1 VYEIQRIHDLHA
13 DAIAVKLRIRATPF
27 SQLTANPN
35 RNDRILT
42 INCQAT
48 PLPWAHRGN
57 FMKGYILLS
66 EARSGSSWLC
76 SIANA
81 TGEMGKATEALGRK
95 FLGASPNRFS
105 PEEFFGFAVERSSTA
120 NGRFGMKIFPKHLKW
135 AQSQFGFDFIA
146 KCQAE
151 HDVKVVLFRRSDRIA
166 QAISL
171 HRARITSQ
179 WTSNK
184 PQVREPKYNFEE
196 ICSAYFQIAE
206 SETFWRS
213 YCELRQLEVETFFY
227 EDLRADPSPYLTALA
242 AHLDVSRPAEI
253 SSELRVQRDKTT
265 DQWRWQFEEDA
276 RSRSVFVAG
285 REQPTAPRTMK
296 NFVRFLSKEALEI

>member
-1 VYEIQRIHDLHA
+1 MATLDFWDQRIYPA
-13 DAIAVKLRIRATPF
+13 FFGV
-27 SQLTANPN
+27 
-35 RNDRILT
+35 
-42 INCQAT
+42 
-48 PLPWAHRGN
+48 HRGN
-57 FMKGYILLS
+57 VVKGYILLS

-81 TGEMGKATEALGRK
+81 TGEMGKATETLGRRY
-95 FLGASPNRFS
+95 LGASANRVS
-105 PEEFFGFAVERSSTA
+105 PEEFFRLVLEGSSTA

-151 HDVKVVLFRRSDRIA
+151 HDVKVVQLRRSDRIA

-171 HRARITSQ
+171 HRARNTSQ
-179 WTSNK
+179 WTSDK
-184 PQVREPKYNFEE
+184 PQVREPRYKFEE

-227 EDLRADPSPYLTALA
+227 EDLRDDPSPFLTALA
-242 AHLDVSRPAEI
+242 AHLDVSRPAET
-253 SSELRVQRDKTT
+253 SSELSVQSDKTT
-265 DQWRWQFEEDA
+265 DQWRCRFEEDA
-276 RSRSVFVAG
+276 RSRGVFVAD
-285 REQPTAPRTMK
+285 RAQTTAPRTMK
-296 NFVRFLSKEALEI
+296 NLFRFLSKEPLEV